1 MIVPST
7 ILIII
12 IIIIIIIKRTI
23 YLETL
28 LGNFRRSPDDGSIA
42 LPNNTEHYFGK
53 A

>member
-7 ILIII
+7 IL
-12 IIIIIIIKRTI
+12 IIIKRTI

-28 LGNFRRSPDDGSIA
+28 LGNFRRSPDDDSIA
-42 LPNNTEHYFGK
+42 VPNNTEHYFGK

>member
-7 ILIII
+7 ILII